1 MIRWGSARFVVGDA
15 EVRSSGGASR
25 PYEVVGKAEVFA
37 FGISPDPKFIHA
49 DTTHQKVH
57 TYLIRRSFLQTQILS
72 TTLQLRTLA
81 PSPRILAYLVRKG
94 RLNGAVMTIEQPTVH
109 VGHPEKFPPTPEKF
123 EPPPEV
129 VTTPCDPIPRPYY
142 IEGGL
147 RRVAPYH
154 YTYNTYCKERWRGK
168 EILEI
173 FATEFRDRKPE
184 YYVD

>member
-1 MIRWGSARFVVGDA
+1 VTLKYGAPGAPRDLMKSWGKP
-15 EVRSSGGASR
+15 RSSPWR
-25 PYEVVGKAEVFA
+25 THPTQNLFTRTPHTKRYTRTLFAEA
-37 FGISPDPKFIHA
+37 
-49 DTTHQKVH
+49 
-57 TYLIRRSFLQTQILS
+57 FLQTQILS

-81 PSPRILAYLVRKG
+81 PSPRILAYLARKG

-109 VGHPEKFPPTPEKF
+109 VGHPEKFPPTPETF

-142 IEGGL
+142 IERGL

>member
-1 MIRWGSARFVVGDA
+1 MGWYRLVGD
-15 EVRSSGGASR
+15 EERSSGGASTPLR
-25 PYEVVGKAEVFA
+25 SMGESRG
-37 FGISPDPKFIHA
+37 
-49 DTTHQKVH
+49 
-57 TYLIRRSFLQTQILS
+57 LRRALVIFRGDQNLSTLTPRKKRYTRILFVRAFLQTQIPS
-72 TTLQLRTLA
+72 ASLQPCTLA
-81 PSPRILAYLVRKG
+81 PSPRILAYLARKG
-94 RLNGAVMTIEQPTVH
+94 RLNDLAVMTIEQPTIH
-109 VGHPEKFPPTPEKF
+109 VGHPEKFPPTQDTF

-129 VTTPCDPIPRPYY
+129 VTSPCDPIPRPYY

-184 YYVD
+184 YYVY